1 MNEQRV
7 YPAYQLLPDGRVL
20 VAGGYSNQYA
30 NPLNSVEIYDPI
42 ANTWSL
48 LTDTLSSNTYLNSS
62 SVLDDGRILIS
73 GGYNTST
80 TVTNICSTYNP
91 TQTLALTKS
100 GAGKW
105 ILGGS
110 TLSYSGTTVLE
121 AGTLDLGGTLRVLPG
136 GVTMSGG
143 TLVNGLN
150 KHVEG
155 NITVTSGT
163 NLITA
168 GILGTST
175 LNVTGGTVTL
185 DYPVNN
191 TYTGGT
197 TVSAGATLKA
207 VTSVDPSTS
216 SDLGAVLGLGN
227 VTVSGT
233 LKTGSGSAQ
242 RGQLR
247 YGGTLTFNG
256 GSKIYLGGA

>member
-1 MNEQRV
+1 
-7 YPAYQLLPDGRVL
+7 
-20 VAGGYSNQYA
+20 
-30 NPLNSVEIYDPI
+30 
-42 ANTWSL
+42 
-48 LTDTLSSNTYLNSS
+48 
-62 SVLDDGRILIS
+62 
-73 GGYNTST
+73 
-80 TVTNICSTYNP
+80 
-91 TQTLALTKS
+91 
-100 GAGKW
+100 
-105 ILGGS
+105 
-110 TLSYSGTTVLE
+110 
-121 AGTLDLGGTLRVLPG
+121 
-136 GVTMSGG
+136 
-143 TLVNGLN
+143 
-150 KHVEG
+150 
-155 NITVTSGT
+155 
-163 NLITA
+163 
-168 GILGTST
+168 
-175 LNVTGGTVTL
+175 VTGGTVTL